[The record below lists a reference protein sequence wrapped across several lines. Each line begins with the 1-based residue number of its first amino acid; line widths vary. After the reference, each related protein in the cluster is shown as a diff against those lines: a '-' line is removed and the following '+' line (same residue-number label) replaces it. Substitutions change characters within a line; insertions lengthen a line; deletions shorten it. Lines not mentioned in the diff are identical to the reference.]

1 MISIKIAGATNCDIS
16 LPTEATNNL
25 SCMALP
31 LQPPDIFKTDIT
43 SSFRGS
49 HIAVQYC
56 EATRQEE
63 TDPLVIIADFY
74 TVSQKER
81 KI

>member
-25 SCMALP
+25 SHAALAR
-31 LQPPDIFKTDIT
+31 QPADIFKTDIT

-49 HIAVQYC
+49 HITGRYC
-56 EATRQEE
+56 QAARQEE

-74 TVSQKER
+74 TLSQNEG